1 VGTRRH
7 QDSSNLGQSV
17 SRTYVGGVMVFSRT
31 LDEKN
36 DQDMRCSGRTIRGV
50 PVETSTLVGN
60 ISVEKRV
67 AGLDTF

>member
-1 VGTRRH
+1 
-7 QDSSNLGQSV
+7 
-17 SRTYVGGVMVFSRT
+17 MVFSRT

-67 AGLDTF
+67 AGLDTC